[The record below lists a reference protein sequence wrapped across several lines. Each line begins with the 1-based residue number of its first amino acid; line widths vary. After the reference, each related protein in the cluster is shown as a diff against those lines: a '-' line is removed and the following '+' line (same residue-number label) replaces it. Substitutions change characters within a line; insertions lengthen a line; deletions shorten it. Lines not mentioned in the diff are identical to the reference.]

1 MAVQLVSD
9 EVHVTTGEP
18 WRRWLDDGT
27 RKRIREVD
35 HACGWEAAAM
45 EPGDLRKRGGV
56 QPPRR
61 RASRAVAGRL
71 GRPVRRARMSRR
83 AGFPNNARWASHG

>member
-1 MAVQLVSD
+1 MVVQLVSD

-56 QPPRR
+56 CRL
-61 RASRAVAGRL
+61 AGALL
-71 GRPVRRARMSRR
+71 GRWRS
-83 AGFPNNARWASHG
+83 SS

>member
-61 RASRAVAGRL
+61 RASRAVAVIVVAAGPSCAA
-71 GRPVRRARMSRR
+71 GEDVAARRFSE
-83 AGFPNNARWASHG
+83 